1 VINLRGQPRVIK
13 IEGTTI
19 LRGLLF
25 PNSEEE
31 TLLHLAACERI
42 ELHATT
48 QDWNLILR
56 GIMELSRRAGSQPM
70 SGQELKNLR
79 TIIPVIFS

>member
-1 VINLRGQPRVIK
+1 MINLRGQPRVIK